1 MAQTVND
8 NGENGNGKDGLV
20 KEEDMLNEKGTLR
33 ELLEDADYTRMMR
46 ECRKEC
52 TKNSPSRSHVKTLMK
67 KTFPNRRREISRMN
81 KEGMPMMSSVIL
93 DWSCFEYGEF
103 VSIYTF
109 HICSELRMIKPPPPP
124 NFLTKC
130 QDLGLFKDYKG

>member
-1 MAQTVND
+1 MCHILSGRIRTWRFTHKYKVKPMEEEEQKGTSIQKGLHKDED
-8 NGENGNGKDGLV
+8 NFKD
-20 KEEDMLNEKGTLR
+20 NGTLR

-52 TKNSPSRSHVKTLMK
+52 TKNSPSRSHVKTLLK

-103 VSIYTF
+103 VSINMCY
-109 HICSELRMIKPPPPP
+109 M
-124 NFLTKC
+124 
-130 QDLGLFKDYKG
+130 Q